1 VDWSFVMLCGN
12 ERWRWAV
19 AGILAATAMGW
30 RVEGA
35 VFAQDVEVERV
46 RGEETSPDEAKKV
59 DPKKDVEAKEEKK
72 DPTDIRN
79 TIGNL
84 SLIRGLEEL
93 KKPKPKGLWEQLV
106 DQPYFTP
113 AVRAQKLL
121 FHGQY
126 AEAEKK
132 YEDLLKG
139 DAGNQ
144 EFLEGYLDAIVQQ
157 GRMEGMKKFDGKVA
171 GLSPAQRDTAKM
183 VRLRAE
189 SLLFR
194 GRVSEAREILKRF
207 TERHPKLDA
216 SDGEALA
223 TYNLYAKALED
234 SAEYAAAMGI
244 YAQVEAVAVGGFP
257 DDPQAATQITLAVY
271 RKSVLSGTGKTKYN
285 SVLSE
290 LAAIEEKD
298 QTYWP
303 AKLVQAQVLMNSHNN
318 ADGGKLLG
326 EVISLNPNEI
336 EARFLAIENAISG
349 YNFEMA
355 RAQLEE
361 VKSRTDSALADA
373 FEGRLLLKE
382 RLPQQAVA
390 PLLEAIKK
398 NPQLAQARGWLA
410 GAYFLLVEPAKIKE
424 QLDAIHTPPGE
435 GADGI
440 HPVVL
445 YEAGEILRDA
455 RQFEQAEKFY
465 LQARQAAKW
474 WSEPC
479 AALAQLYL
487 ETGQEKEAKEAYDAS
502 FAIDPYNR
510 RAFNQLKLLEYLQKF
525 STKESKTRLREGS
538 KLPAFIIRYD
548 PQDEV
553 LASLAMEWMEKVR
566 PEIWSYFQIH
576 DLPAPTQIEFFPSH
590 EEFGVRTTGLPWI
603 GTVGA
608 STGNVIAL
616 DVPRGGAKDM
626 MGAFDWARVLRHE
639 YTHTV
644 TLAMT
649 NNRIPHWLTEAA
661 ACEQE
666 QAPRDWDN
674 CQLLAANFRAG
685 ELFTIANLNW
695 GFIRPK
701 RSIDRQLAYMESQWL
716 YQYLVATYGLP
727 KMLEFLH
734 AFRDG
739 ATEAAAW
746 PKVYGKTMEEM
757 DKEFLA
763 WAKTQIESWGL
774 PTDKLPKRAEL
785 EAVVKKDPKD
795 VESLVKLAYVMA
807 GSGNGKKAKEL
818 LEKALAIEPKH
829 LRARELL
836 GAVLAQGKE
845 PDKEKGKA
853 LLEGVVKDDAKR
865 PVAVRTLGVL
875 AMERRDFDEAEKW
888 FTQLQELRPLDDAS
902 YTNLAGIYLV
912 KKDYPKAIAQLLELQ
927 RHEQHDERIPR
938 KLAQLF
944 QQQGQL
950 REAEESAYRS
960 IRINPYNA
968 INHQLMAQILME
980 EKQPE
985 RSLEFWK
992 SATELQPKVGEFWEG
1007 LAEARGETGDKEGAS
1022 AAAKK
1027 AVALDPRSA
1036 AAKWVIKE

>member
-1 VDWSFVMLCGN
+1 MLRGN
-12 ERWRWAV
+12 EQWRWVV
-19 AGILAATAMGW
+19 AGILAAAATGW
-30 RVEGA
+30 RVEQR
-35 VFAQDVEVERV
+35 VLAQDVGTEQV
-46 RGEETSPDEAKKV
+46 RGDETPPDEDAKKV
-59 DPKKDVEAKEEKK
+59 DPKRDVETKEEKK

-113 AVRAQKLL
+113 AVRAKKLL

-126 AEAEKK
+126 ADAEKK
-132 YEDLLKG
+132 FEELLKTHP
-139 DAGNQ
+139 GNQ
-144 EFLEGYLDAIVQQ
+144 EFLEGYLDSIVQQ
-157 GRMEGMKKFDGKVA
+157 GRMAGMKKFDEKVA
-171 GLSPAQRDTAKM
+171 GLGAAQRDTPK
-183 VRLRAE
+183 VTRLRAE

-194 GRVSEAREILKRF
+194 GQVSEAREILKRF
-207 TERHPKLDA
+207 TETHTRLDA
-216 SDGEALA
+216 SEPETLA
-223 TYNLYAKALED
+223 TYNLYGKALEET
-234 SAEYAAAMGI
+234 AEYAAALGI
-244 YAQVEAVAVGGFP
+244 YSQVEAVAVGGFP
-257 DDPQAATQITLAVY
+257 DDPQAATQVTLAVY
-271 RKSVLSGTGKTKYN
+271 RKGVLSGTGKTKYN
-285 SVLSE
+285 SVLAE

-318 ADGGKLLG
+318 QDGGKLLS

-336 EARFLAIENAISG
+336 ETRFLAIENAISG

-355 RAQLEE
+355 RTQLEE

-390 PLLEAIKK
+390 PLLAAIKK
-398 NPQLAQARGWLA
+398 NPQLPQARGWLA
-410 GAYFLLVEPAKIKE
+410 GAYYLLMEQAKMKD
-424 QLDAIHTPPGE
+424 QLEAIRTPGGGGE
-435 GADGI
+435 GAEGL
-440 HPVVL
+440 HPVAL

-455 RQFEQAEKFY
+455 RQFTEAEKLY

-525 STKESKTRLREGS
+525 ATLESKTRLRAGS
-538 KLPAFIIRYD
+538 NLPAFIIKYD

-553 LASLAMEWMEKVR
+553 LAKLAMEWMEKVR
-566 PEIWSYFQIH
+566 PELWSYFQVQE
-576 DLPAPTQIEFFPSH
+576 LPAPTQIEFFPSH
-590 EEFGVRTTGLPWI
+590 DQFGVRTTGLPWI

-608 STGNVIAL
+608 STGHVIAM

-644 TLAMT
+644 TLAIT

-727 KMLEFLH
+727 KMIEFMH

-739 ATEAAAW
+739 ATEAGAW
-746 PKVYGKTMEEM
+746 PKVYGKTMEQM

-763 WAKTQIESWGL
+763 WGEKQIESWGL
-774 PTDKLPKRAEL
+774 PTDKLPKRAAL
-785 EAVVKKDPKD
+785 EAAVKKDPKD

-807 GSGNGKKAKEL
+807 GSGNGKKAKEY
-818 LEKALAIEPKH
+818 LEKALELEPKH

-836 GAVLAQGKE
+836 GAVRAQGKE
-845 PDKEKGKA
+845 ADKEKGKA
-853 LLEGVVKDDAKR
+853 LLEDVVKDDAKR

-875 AMERRDFDEAEKW
+875 AMGRHDFDEAEKW
-888 FTQLQELRPLDDAS
+888 FNQLQELRPLDDAS

-927 RHEQHDERIPR
+927 RHEQKDERIPR

-950 REAEESAYRS
+950 REAEESAYKS

-968 INHQLMAQILME
+968 INHELMAQILME

-985 RSLEFWK
+985 RSLEFW
-992 SATELQPKVGEFWEG
+992 SAATELQPKVGEFWEG
-1007 LAEARGETGDKEGAS
+1007 LAEARGVTGDKQGAS

-1027 AVALDPRSA
+1027 ALEFNPKSPAE
-1036 AAKWVIKE
+1036 KWVIKE